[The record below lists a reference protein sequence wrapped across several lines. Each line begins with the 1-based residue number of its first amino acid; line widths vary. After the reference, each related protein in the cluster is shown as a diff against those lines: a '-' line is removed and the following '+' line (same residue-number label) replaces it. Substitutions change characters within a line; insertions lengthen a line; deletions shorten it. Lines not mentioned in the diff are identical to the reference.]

1 MIFRWH
7 VDSTPTWAIHSPDPQ
22 SQFEKH
28 GISFDEAET
37 AFDDDHAL
45 IIPDELHSDNE
56 PREILI
62 GYSTHRR
69 LLFISFIQPAEYSI
83 RIISA
88 RRANQL
94 EGKRY
99 EEEKRF

>member
-1 MIFRWH
+1 MPERHIEFAWSDH
-7 VDSTPTWAIHSPDPQ
+7 KAAANLKKHGVS
-22 SQFEKH
+22 FEK
-28 GISFDEAET
+28 AET

-56 PREILI
+56 PREVLI

-69 LLFISFIQPAEYSI
+69 LLFIAFVQPAEYSI

-88 RRANQL
+88 RRANHL
-94 EGKRY
+94 EQKRY